1 MGKQLELLV
10 FDAGFCGQVI
20 QNYYKRNVKTQN
32 QTMNLIR
39 PHSPDLMSD
48 AEFIFSN
55 QTENKPA
62 LLQNCSG
69 AIW

>member
-20 QNYYKRNVKTQN
+20 HLFK
-32 QTMNLIR
+32 IR
-39 PHSPDLMSD
+39 PHQFRPHLESICPHIPDLMSD

-55 QTENKPA
+55 QTQNEPF